1 MKAKQITT
9 YHVKGEA
16 KTWEKALAPE
26 DESKSVKMIESN
38 VINLYPDFAFQ
49 TIEGFGGA
57 MTESSAYLLSRMDEE
72 TQNQAL
78 QDIFGPDGLHAR
90 FVRVPIA
97 SCDYSLEEYQAVADP
112 IADPDL
118 ATFSIDRDRKYVL
131 PMLKKAIEISAEPI
145 SVLMSPWSP
154 PYQWKTAPKIAKNDA
169 AVYGAMGMPVPEEIP
184 QRNHGGSLKPEYYG
198 SWAKYV
204 VKYLQAYLD
213 EGIPVTMLSL
223 QNETVAATT
232 WDSCVWTPE
241 ESKTYLKDYLYP
253 EMKKAGLTDK
263 IGIFIWDHNKERA
276 FEWAE
281 TIIDAETDHMV
292 AGIAFHWYSGD
303 HFEALRMLRERFP
316 KKKLLLSEACIE
328 FSKYS
333 AEDNLANAQKYA
345 HDIIGNLNEGMSVFL
360 DWNLVLDELGG
371 PNHVKNFCDAPYL
384 FDTARKQL
392 VERELQ
398 SYIKHFSH
406 YIETGAVRIG
416 VSRYTDKLE
425 ITAFQEN
432 SKIVFVLLNRTQEA
446 IPAFIRLNDTCAG
459 LIAAS
464 NSIATG
470 VVNI

>member
-90 FVRVPIA
+90 FVRVPID

-169 AVYGAMGMPVPEEIP
+169 AVYGVLRKLGKIRRKISA
-184 QRNHGGSLKPEYYG
+184 
-198 SWAKYV
+198 
-204 VKYLQAYLD
+204 
-213 EGIPVTMLSL
+213 GIP
-223 QNETVAATT
+223 
-232 WDSCVWTPE
+232 
-241 ESKTYLKDYLYP
+241 
-253 EMKKAGLTDK
+253 
-263 IGIFIWDHNKERA
+263 R
-276 FEWAE
+276 
-281 TIIDAETDHMV
+281 
-292 AGIAFHWYSGD
+292 
-303 HFEALRMLRERFP
+303 
-316 KKKLLLSEACIE
+316 
-328 FSKYS
+328 
-333 AEDNLANAQKYA
+333 
-345 HDIIGNLNEGMSVFL
+345 
-360 DWNLVLDELGG
+360 
-371 PNHVKNFCDAPYL
+371 
-384 FDTARKQL
+384 
-392 VERELQ
+392 
-398 SYIKHFSH
+398 
-406 YIETGAVRIG
+406 
-416 VSRYTDKLE
+416 
-425 ITAFQEN
+425 
-432 SKIVFVLLNRTQEA
+432 
-446 IPAFIRLNDTCAG
+446 
-459 LIAAS
+459 
-464 NSIATG
+464 
-470 VVNI
+470 